1 MTNKQITVTVKFF
14 ASLREF
20 GPKKE
25 EVKLPENSSI
35 KNVLDKFKVPE
46 EKRDVV
52 LLINGRP
59 HKKIEDTLQNG
70 DVLAIFP
77 PIAGG

>member
-1 MTNKQITVTVKFF
+1 MTSEQITVTVKFF
-14 ASLREF
+14 AGLREF

-25 EVKLPENSSI
+25 EVKLPKNSSI
-35 KNVLDKFKVPE
+35 KDVLDKFKVPE
-46 EKRDVV
+46 EKRNVV
-52 LLINGRP
+52 LLINSRP